1 MKNNLF
7 YIISP
12 CVIVFVILALGMLNA
27 NAQGGW
33 RMLGVVAGL
42 PILVMMG
49 IAGVVTKLLIRKNN
63 AALWITEVVIIASI
77 FIVLH
82 TLAKK

>member
-12 CVIVFVILALGMLNA
+12 CVIVFVVLALGMLNA

-42 PILVMMG
+42 PILLMVG
-49 IAGVVTKLLIRKNN
+49 IAGVLTKLLIRKNN
-63 AALWITEVVIIASI
+63 AALWITEFVIIAAT

-82 TLAKK
+82 TMAQK

>member
-1 MKNNLF
+1 MKNRLF

-12 CVIVFVILALGMLNA
+12 CVIVFVILVLGMLNA

-42 PILVMMG
+42 PILAMVG
-49 IAGVVTKLLIRKNN
+49 IAGVLTKVLIRKNN
-63 AALWITEVVIIASI
+63 AALWITEIVIVATT

-82 TLAKK
+82 SLAQK

>member
-1 MKNNLF
+1 MKNRLF

-33 RMLGVVAGL
+33 RMLGIVAGL
-42 PILVMMG
+42 PILAMVG
-49 IAGVVTKLLIRKNN
+49 IAGVLTKVLIRKNN
-63 AALWITEVVIIASI
+63 AALWITEIVIIAAT

-82 TLAKK
+82 SLTQK